1 MKVNAR
7 LVVAILGGFIF
18 YEVIQAAEIKVPDF
32 KHSVTT
38 EKKPWTDK
46 EFLNNP
52 ANFQFAIV
60 ADRTGGVRRGIF
72 PEAVKKVND
81 LRPEFVMSV
90 GDLITGGSR
99 QKNESVIMNQW
110 KEFNSFIKGFDMP
123 FFYLPGNHDVSNEV
137 GDRVWDKL
145 YGVRYYSFIYKNVLF
160 LCLNTQEGPGWRP
173 PSLGEKQIQ
182 WINEELKKHDKVR
195 WTMVFLHQPLW
206 LMEEGILIRREGQ
219 KTLRKSDTGWPKV
232 EKALGGRKYTVFAG
246 HIHHYAKYI
255 RNNRSYY
262 MLGTTGGGSQLRGTS
277 FGEFDHATWV
287 TMTDQGPQLA
297 NLRLDGILGDDVS
310 TESHQKFWRSL
321 AFEEYFSDGP
331 LLDGKELTLPIR
343 NHFDFEI
350 QGTLQWNLPN
360 KSAWKITPENAE
372 VILKPNA
379 EKIMKFKISRIQGAN
394 GILPL
399 PRLEV
404 KFQGGEKKLDLR
416 TLLDF
421 PIGN

>member
-1 MKVNAR
+1 
-7 LVVAILGGFIF
+7 
-18 YEVIQAAEIKVPDF
+18 
-32 KHSVTT
+32 
-38 EKKPWTDK
+38 
-46 EFLNNP
+46 
-52 ANFQFAIV
+52 
-60 ADRTGGVRRGIF
+60 
-72 PEAVKKVND
+72 
-81 LRPEFVMSV
+81 
-90 GDLITGGSR
+90 
-99 QKNESVIMNQW
+99 
-110 KEFNSFIKGFDMP
+110 
-123 FFYLPGNHDVSNEV
+123 
-137 GDRVWDKL
+137 
-145 YGVRYYSFIYKNVLF
+145 
-160 LCLNTQEGPGWRP
+160 
-173 PSLGEKQIQ
+173 
-182 WINEELKKHDKVR
+182 
-195 WTMVFLHQPLW
+195 
-206 LMEEGILIRREGQ
+206 MEEGILIRREGQ

-232 EKALGGRKYTVFAG
+232 EKALGDRKYTVFAG

-297 NLRLDGILGDDVS
+297 NLRLDGILEDDVS
-310 TESHQKFWRSL
+310 TENHQKFWRSL

-331 LLDGKELTLPIR
+331 LLEGKELTLPIR
-343 NHFDFEI
+343 NYFDFEI